1 MDGGWEVVDVV
12 RVIIVRLKF
21 AARRADVMGVPKLPE
36 ACGFRG
42 QYRFWRGGGVNIRL
56 GLQRS

>member
-1 MDGGWEVVDVV
+1 VDVV

-36 ACGFRG
+36 AYDSDLVSGR
-42 QYRFWRGGGVNIRL
+42 I
-56 GLQRS
+56 